1 MIFYSL
7 FKKAETDELRVIRY
21 SDIMTIHADHL
32 GKLNKEWLNPM
43 ATFDQD
49 KMPAPLLRVRQEVTI
64 LHPIIEGNLEPYK
77 NGFMKYYDNIKL
89 HLLSNGYIDE
99 PNPDR
104 QEWVL
109 NDKGKLMKEL
119 GGHRNYVRHRRREI
133 NILKNQSKVNN
144 WLIAATILAAVMP
157 FVDDMFCERRKKA
170 SANELKKE
178 SNRDT
183 VVQPT
188 RQQTK
193 LTTP

>member
-7 FKKAETDELRVIRY
+7 FKKSETDERRVMRY
-21 SDIMTIHADHL
+21 SDIMTIHSDHL

-43 ATFDQD
+43 ATFDKD
-49 KMPAPLLRVRQEVTI
+49 KMPIPLLQLRQEITI
-64 LHPIIEGNLEPYK
+64 LHPIIDGDLEPYK
-77 NGFMKYYDNIKL
+77 NGFTKYHDNIQL
-89 HLLSNGYIDE
+89 HLLNNGYIDN
-99 PNPDR
+99 PNTDR
-104 QEWVL
+104 PEWIL
-109 NDKGKLMKEL
+109 NDRGKLMKEL
-119 GGHRNYVRHRRREI
+119 GGHINYIRHRRREI

-157 FVDDMFCERRKKA
+157 FVDNMFCERRKDD
-170 SANELKKE
+170 STNELKKE